1 MMNLVIVCW
10 VFVVVFVYLHVDKY
24 ETHNYIA
31 ITLTRNI
38 DCLTINYFYE
48 RR

>member
-10 VFVVVFVYLHVDKY
+10 VFDVVFVYLRVDKY
-24 ETHNYIA
+24 KTHNYIA
-31 ITLTRNI
+31 IILTRNI